1 MPRIGINIGISAG
14 AGTRQQAPLPL
25 STWDLSYIDATAQT
39 GYHGGPS
46 AGTIPSQGAGAS
58 AAVVGT
64 PLFDD
69 SAVGGRRTVFTNN
82 GPNGNAGSNYLTINS
97 LSSHFTFGQ
106 KWTVMMRVRAANGA
120 THAFQLFNAGSSSS
134 ATNNFFQ
141 VQISTLGF
149 VQIITATT
157 GGGTVTRTGS
167 IQTEFDEHT
176 IAITLST
183 SGTLKVYI
191 DGVQDTLDNS
201 AMDTNAITA
210 NQFAVLAFLTTAAS
224 PTSTGYIQN
233 IAIASTDLSLSQ
245 IAQQDAQWR
254 ANDFTY
260 PLAARP
266 QFAWTGDSLTEGG
279 AGTGLGGFRVGF
291 IQWLIDNGLSWNFV
305 GFRQFGQL
313 PLRHEFAQG
322 GTNLDFIATN
332 FNSNIGS
339 YRPRLIWFLGGTND
353 QSTETTA
360 TALGKY
366 DTDWASM
373 DATAFAANPASQF
386 IVTPILPFDPINAPT
401 PAANEP
407 NFNAGLPSRWAAY
420 DAANPTR
427 QTIRADVKSWIGGVF
442 NASLYVDTTHP
453 NDAGNALIVTQM
465 INVLGPTMISLSPT
479 VNTLSCTIGF
489 PVASASLPYNSAV
502 TIVGASSRWPCTV
515 NVFKTISGVRTLL
528 GAATVTGRT
537 WSFSWTPVSGDA
549 GAVTLSAV
557 VTNTLD
563 STTATSPSVAVT
575 VVAPAVTPLTIWGSA
590 VQTWGRADL
599 GLTTTKLTDQSGN
612 GKDWTGTCAV
622 NASDST
628 LNNLKTGSTDGN
640 TQNLSNTFNLPTPSS
655 GTPTCYLLV
664 LKHPSFGGSFSYSFR
679 AQSSAT
685 MVVGPISVSQ
695 LFASNGTNE
704 NFNTTYNSWQLIRAD
719 FSGQTSDIQ
728 QSGSNTQHTGNA
740 GTSAPGTGTRIGS
753 PSSSQVVDFFEVIV
767 LNKIPTSG
775 ELTSYYAYLDALT
788 ASSVA
793 HP

>member
-1 MPRIGINIGISAG
+1 MLRG
-14 AGTRQQAPLPL
+14 
-25 STWDLSYIDATAQT
+25 
-39 GYHGGPS
+39 
-46 AGTIPSQGAGAS
+46 
-58 AAVVGT
+58 
-64 PLFDD
+64 
-69 SAVGGRRTVFTNN
+69 
-82 GPNGNAGSNYLTINS
+82 
-97 LSSHFTFGQ
+97 
-106 KWTVMMRVRAANGA
+106 RAANSA
-120 THAFQLFNAGSSSS
+120 IHACQLFAAGSSSS
-134 ATNNFFQ
+134 STNNYFQ

-149 VQIITATT
+149 IQILTATT
-157 GGGTVTRTGS
+157 GSGVVTRTGS

-176 IAITLST
+176 IALTLSA

-210 NQFAVLAFLTTAAS
+210 NQFAIMAFLTTAAS
-224 PTSTGYIQN
+224 ATSTFYLQN
-233 IAIASTDLSLSQ
+233 FYAASSELSAVQ
-245 IAQQDAQWR
+245 IRQQHNQWL
-254 ANDFTY
+254 AHDFTY
-260 PLAARP
+260 PLASRP

-279 AGTGLGGFRVGF
+279 AGTGIGGFRVGF

-305 GFRQFGQL
+305 GNRQFGQL
-313 PLRHEFAQG
+313 PTRHEFAQG
-322 GTNLDFIATN
+322 GTNLDVIATN
-332 FNSNIGS
+332 FTGNING
-339 YRPRLIWFLGGTND
+339 YAPRLIWYLGGTND

-366 DTDWASM
+366 DTDWAAM
-373 DATAFAANPASQF
+373 DSTAFAANPASQF

-407 NFNAGLPSRWAAY
+407 NFNAGLPSRWATY
-420 DAANPTR
+420 DAAHPTR
-427 QTIRADVKSWIGGVF
+427 PTIRADVKSWIGGAY

-465 INVLGPTMISLSPT
+465 ISVLGPTMISLSPT
-479 VNTLSCTIGF
+479 VNPLACAIGF
-489 PVASASLPYNSAV
+489 PAASASLPYNSAV
-502 TIVGASSRWPCTV
+502 TITGASSRWPCTV
-515 NVFKTISGVRTLL
+515 NVYKTIGGVQTLL
-528 GAATVTGRT
+528 GAATVTNRT
-537 WSFSWTPVSGDA
+537 WSYSWTPVSGDA

-563 STTATSPSVAVT
+563 STTATSPTVAVT

-640 TQNLSNTFNLPTPSS
+640 TQNLANTFNLPTPSS

-685 MVVGPISVSQ
+685 MVVGPISSSA
-695 LFASNGTNE
+695 LFSADGTNQS
-704 NFNTTYNSWQLIRAD
+704 FNTTYNSWQLIRSD
-719 FSGQTSDIQ
+719 YSGQTSDIQ
-728 QSGSNTQHTGNA
+728 RSGANTQHTGNA